1 MPVIPPLRYPPVYD
15 YKPPQYYFTMTFNS
29 DAVLA
34 QIQRRISE
42 TLSQLIQLAE
52 SGKLNPWEVK
62 VIEIIDE
69 FLEQLGKISQENLTS
84 YSLEIQLAESG
95 RIMLL
100 ASKLILLK
108 AETLAWLK
116 QEYDSHENPQD
127 SQPYSP
133 PQTASYDLEDVEKYI
148 KRRIT
153 PLVCQKRKVTFQEFV
168 AHLKAIQKVI
178 SERGEKVNGNLEK
191 KPKKGYNRQEAL
203 ETVKG
208 LAHEENLTELAEQI
222 NVFLDNYR
230 QLQGGE
236 KIMFEELVRQWQRYR
251 GDSRQDRVGVFWAL
265 LLLSSQSKVEL
276 YQREFYD
283 DIEIS
288 LLD

>member
-1 MPVIPPLRYPPVYD
+1 
-15 YKPPQYYFTMTFNS
+15 MTFNS

-69 FLEQLGKISQENLTS
+69 FLEQLWKISQENLTS

-95 RIMLL
+95 KIMLL
-100 ASKLILLK
+100 ASKLVLLK

-116 QEYDSHENPQD
+116 QEYGPDEQETTQQNPQ
-127 SQPYSP
+127 QPLP
-133 PQTASYDLEDVEKYI
+133 QQTAFFNQQEAEKYI
-148 KRRIT
+148 RRRIT

-168 AHLKAIQKVI
+168 AQLKAIQRLI
-178 SERGEKVNGNLEK
+178 SERGENVNGNLEK

-222 NVFLDNYR
+222 NVFLNNYR